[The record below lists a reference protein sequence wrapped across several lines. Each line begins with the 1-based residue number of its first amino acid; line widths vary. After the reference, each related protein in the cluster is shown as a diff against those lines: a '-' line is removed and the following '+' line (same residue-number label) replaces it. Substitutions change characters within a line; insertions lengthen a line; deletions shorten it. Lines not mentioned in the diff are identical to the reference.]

1 MKVAFVYALIIYTH
15 TQQAVQYLSLL
26 QGVVLCAFGIQILST
41 ARYTVIIAL
50 SLTSHHATPISV
62 GTPVNTSGWISQ
74 EKHTHNY
81 QDAQVKYQRYHCVIF
96 VIVVTVFHFG
106 SSAIIMLHS
115 QTFVSWTFAS
125 LVPMQALI
133 GGGEPGNEATSCHTI
148 IDTHGKAASLVP
160 PPPQGTW
167 GRGYCKTRIL
177 HCVCIALWNSTDSHS
192 SAIKSFAV

>member
-1 MKVAFVYALIIYTH
+1 MIPWIMHSSLCIASMHILSKPLSVAAWWKLLMSLLWSY

-81 QDAQVKYQRYHCVIF
+81 QDAQVKYQRYHCYF
-96 VIVVTVFHFG
+96 CYC
-106 SSAIIMLHS
+106 SYC
-115 QTFVSWTFAS
+115 
-125 LVPMQALI
+125 VPFWINCNHYATLTNLCLGPLLALF
-133 GGGEPGNEATSCHTI
+133 PCRLS
-148 IDTHGKAASLVP
+148 
-160 PPPQGTW
+160 
-167 GRGYCKTRIL
+167 
-177 HCVCIALWNSTDSHS
+177 
-192 SAIKSFAV
+192 